1 MAVDTATNEARA
13 LEAEALEYPDQ
24 RGEILLEAA
33 AAAWSPASRLIAW
46 RR

>member
-24 RGEILLEAA
+24 RGEILLA